1 MAKEGGLKS
10 VLKDSGGKKILL
22 WVGGFAAVAIGM
34 FVYTVNQSGQV
45 SDKAISAGAI
55 NQVPTQGYTPRA
67 KEESSQ
73 FYKEELAKA
82 EQARVE
88 RKRAQG
94 DVAVET
100 APFNALEDYGPQVR
114 ALEEKTDKIIEEQ
127 KRIQQALQELAA
139 GARAAGGGND
149 RENTVVIPYMK
160 NQYGSFALPQL
171 AEKRAA
177 NAAQIL
183 TELKPFPTASV
194 VDVGIRPQTK
204 QQETQSGNATGTQ
217 EAAAASGN
225 SSAPK
230 SVLQKL
236 GVIPGDILF
245 GFLET
250 EINSDFPGPVVAT
263 VSDERLPQG
272 TKAFGGFKTLSNTDG
287 MIVQFNRLV
296 FPDGK
301 SVAINA
307 YAVDL
312 GLKNYNVADDV
323 DRHLLLKLGATFAV
337 AWIQGIGQ
345 AKLAA
350 ITASGTQR
358 AATPISAITRPD
370 GTIVYQYD
378 NARNSVVNQTSDRDA
393 AIAGLAAAGQELS
406 AQVKQLASRPT
417 TFRKYAGSSFGLLI
431 VE

>member
-22 WVGGFAAVAIGM
+22 WVGGFAAAAIGM

-55 NQVPTQGYTPRA
+55 NQVRTQGYTPRA
-67 KEESSQ
+67 TEEASQ

-82 EQARVE
+82 EQVRVE
-88 RKRAQG
+88 KKRAQG

-100 APFNALEDYGPQVR
+100 APLKALEDYGPQVR
-114 ALEEKTDKIIEEQ
+114 ALEEKTDKIIQEQ

-139 GARAAGGGND
+139 GSREAGGND
-149 RENTVVIPYMK
+149 RENAVVIPYMK

-183 TELKPFPTASV
+183 AELKPFPTASV
-194 VDVGIRPQTK
+194 VDVGIRPQAK
-204 QQETQSGNATGTQ
+204 QQEAQSNDAADTQ
-217 EAAAASGN
+217 EAAATGSN
-225 SSAPK
+225 SSAAQ

-236 GVIPGDILF
+236 GIIPGDILF

-272 TKAFGGFKTLSNTDG
+272 TKAFGGFRTLSNTDG

-323 DRHLLLKLGATFAV
+323 DRHLLLKLGATFAA
-337 AWIQGIGQ
+337 AWVQGIGQ

-350 ITASGTQR
+350 ITASGAQQTVIP
-358 AATPISAITRPD
+358 ASAVTLPD
-370 GTIVYQYD
+370 GTLVYQY
-378 NARNSVVNQTSDRDA
+378 NNQGNSVIRQTTDRDA

-417 TFRKYAGSSFGLLI
+417 TFRKYVGSSLGLLI